1 MMHRPNDHRSRSAKP
16 LTIHGYAQSG
26 DLLGFQ
32 KLLRDN
38 PSLLNDTNPVVRFP
52 SLLFSFLFLGLCV
65 SLSLWVNWVVI
76 VVLYQLICSLKSLN
90 FGGLG
95 KACIF
100 VVLVYQGN
108 PECHCPS
115 PERKKSIVLFIII
128 VFFLVIWKCIW

>member
-1 MMHRPNDHRSRSAKP
+1 MHRPNDHRSRSAKP

-38 PSLLNDTNPVVRFP
+38 PSLLNDTNPVVRSPFS
-52 SLLFSFLFLGLCV
+52 SLFFLGLCV

-76 VVLYQLICSLKSLN
+76 VVLYQLIWSLKSLN

-115 PERKKSIVLFIII
+115 PERKKKHCSFYYYSL
-128 VFFLVIWKCIW
+128 FLVIW

>member
-1 MMHRPNDHRSRSAKP
+1 MCFFKFV
-16 LTIHGYAQSG
+16 GE
-26 DLLGFQ
+26 
-32 KLLRDN
+32 
-38 PSLLNDTNPVVRFP
+38 
-52 SLLFSFLFLGLCV
+52 LGL
-65 SLSLWVNWVVI
+65 I

-115 PERKKSIVLFIII
+115 PERKKSIVLFNII